1 MKTILTLLASLGIV
15 AGAYVFSFGIPDAL
29 SSGSRN
35 QLTETQTVGGPGGPG
50 SPRGPGG
57 PRGGGATTVVLQPLE
72 MQPYEDMFRAIGSS
86 EALESAVVT
95 SDVPGR
101 IVALNLPPNAQVS
114 QGDILLQLDARAA
127 TYSLETAQIEL
138 EQASDTVS
146 RFELLKQSQNSAVSD
161 VAISEAKLA
170 QRMAE
175 ANVGQAQLALED
187 RTVRAPISGRLGLSD
202 VSVEDFISAN
212 TAIVTIDNPSA
223 LLVEFEL
230 PERSIGFLSLGREV
244 ILETPSLT
252 GRFLKGEITSFDS
265 RIDEITRSVTVKATV
280 ENPDGILWPG
290 MTFTAR
296 LTNLSEPLAVVPS
309 TAITW
314 SREGASIWYADAGK
328 AMPVPVTILFRRNET
343 VWLDVDLPVG
353 ALIVTEGAHK
363 LRAGA
368 EIKDANAAPKKPD
381 QEPK

>member
-1 MKTILTLLASLGIV
+1 MKTILTLLASLVIV
-15 AGAYVFSFGIPDAL
+15 GGAYFFSFGLPDVFF
-29 SSGSRN
+29 SETRD
-35 QLTETQTVGGPGGPG
+35 QPTEAQVPAGPG
-50 SPRGPGG
+50 GPGG
-57 PRGGGATTVVLQPLE
+57 PRGGGATTVVLKPLKLR
-72 MQPYEDMFRAIGSS
+72 PYEDTFRAIGSS
-86 EALESAVVT
+86 EAVESAVVT
-95 SDVPGR
+95 SDVSGR
-101 IVALNLPPNAQVS
+101 IVALNLPPNAKVS
-114 QGDILLQLDARAA
+114 QGDILVQLDARAA
-127 TYSLETAQIEL
+127 AYSLETAQIEL

-146 RFELLKQSQNSAVSD
+146 RFERLKQSQNSAVSD

-170 QRMAE
+170 QRLAE

-187 RTVRAPISGRLGLSD
+187 RTVRAPISGKLGLSD

-212 TAIVTIDNPSA
+212 TPIVTIDNPSA

-265 RIDEITRSVTVKATV
+265 RIDAVTRSVTVKATV
-280 ENPDGILWPG
+280 ENLDRGLWPG

-296 LTNLSEPLAVVPS
+296 LTNLSDPLAVVPS

-314 SREGASIWYADAGK
+314 SRDGASVWYEESGK
-328 AMPVPVTILFRRNET
+328 AMPAPVTILFRRNET

-353 ALIVTEGAHK
+353 TPIVTEGAHK
-363 LRAGA
+363 LRSGA
-368 EIKDANAAPKKPD
+368 EIKDANPPRKNTD